1 MNLFYLKE
9 LGAKVGDLLKIGG
22 DNAHHID
29 RVLRMVAGDALIV
42 SNGRGEWAVGKIRKI
57 SKKEV
62 EIEVS
67 EVGFENQLE
76 NRITVAQAL
85 IKSDRAK
92 EAIELLTASGVEEII
107 PWKAVRSIGKD
118 SSKWKI
124 TSVESGKQARRFWLP
139 EIAEDHDF
147 KELISAAKKFDQIL
161 ICHEAA
167 SDPISKVVKKSNK
180 TLIVIGPEGG
190 LTETEIAEL
199 TAINGKLVR
208 LGRPILRSAHAGI
221 AAVSAASALMGNW

>member
-1 MNLFYLKE
+1 MNLFYTTE
-9 LGAKVGDLLKIGG
+9 ISAKIGDLLKIGG
-22 DNAHHID
+22 DDAHHID
-29 RVLRMVAGDALIV
+29 RVLRMNAGETLIV
-42 SNGRGEWAVGKIRKI
+42 SNGRGEWAAGKIRKV

-62 EIEVS
+62 EVEVS

-85 IKSDRAK
+85 TKSDRAK
-92 EAIELLTASGVEEII
+92 EALELLTASGVEEII
-107 PWKAVRSIGKD
+107 PWKAARSIGKD
-118 SSKWKI
+118 SRKWKI
-124 TSVESGKQARRFWLP
+124 TSVETGKQARCFWLP
-139 EIAEDHDF
+139 EISEDHDF
-147 KELISAAKKFDQIL
+147 KELISAAKNFDQIL

-167 SDPISKVVKKSNK
+167 SEPISKVVKKSTK

-199 TAINGKLVR
+199 TAINGQLVR

-221 AAVSAASALMGNW
+221 AAVSAVSALMGNW